1 LTTALFLCAVSAR
14 ADPSNGLP
22 TEFRPSFPVF
32 GGGPM
37 VNFLN
42 GDNQALTNASAHVA
56 WSLAV
61 PAIGQMLWG
70 RKGLWISG
78 LSWIALTVVQ
88 ESLFHAPSQ
97 PGLDYPSEVRSDLIT
112 RIVPCATL
120 LVVDALRGRRGG
132 AARPDVPP
140 EGWRVLPRI
149 SLDSPSMPPDGSRP
163 AVKLGPLLTALQV
176 AAAAGALES
185 GHAFAARSQWES
197 GPPGDAR
204 KRSATSDDAATRESS
219 RERPDRGTSREPAA
233 VEATVEI
240 EQRSDAL

>member
-1 LTTALFLCAVSAR
+1 MKAFLTTALLLGAVSAR

-32 GGGPM
+32 GGGPL

-97 PGLDYPSEVRSDLIT
+97 PGPSYPSEVRSDLIT

-120 LVVDALRGRRGG
+120 LVVDALRGGRGG
-132 AARPDVPP
+132 TARPDVPP

-149 SLDSPSMPPDGSRP
+149 GLDSPSTPPDGSRP
-163 AVKLGPLLTALQV
+163 AAKLGPLLTALQV
-176 AAAAGALES
+176 AAAGALEP
-185 GHAFAARSQWES
+185 GDAFAARSQWEP
-197 GPPGDAR
+197 GPPGEAR
-204 KRSATSDDAATRESS
+204 KRSATSDDAATRDSS
-219 RERPDRGTSREPAA
+219 RERADRGTSREAA
-233 VEATVEI
+233 AVEI
-240 EQRSDAL
+240 EQRSNAL

>member
-1 LTTALFLCAVSAR
+1 MKAFLTTVLLLGAVPAG

-32 GGGPM
+32 GSGSV

-61 PAIGQMLWG
+61 PAVGQMLWG

-97 PGLDYPSEVRSDLIT
+97 PGAGYPAEVRSDLIT
-112 RIVPCATL
+112 RLVPCATL
-120 LVVDALRGRRGG
+120 LVVDALRGGRGA

-140 EGWRVLPRI
+140 AGWRDLPRI
-149 SLDSPSMPPDGSRP
+149 SLDSLPMPPDSSRP
-163 AVKLGPLLTALQV
+163 AVTLGPLSSALRVAGTAET
-176 AAAAGALES
+176 LE
-185 GHAFAARSQWES
+185 
-197 GPPGDAR
+197 PGDAFAD
-204 KRSATSDDAATRESS
+204 RSQTGPGPRAEPQSGDAGEPQPSDPNTFAVPSRSLATPTM
-219 RERPDRGTSREPAA
+219 
-233 VEATVEI
+233 
-240 EQRSDAL
+240 